1 MIITIDA
8 EEASTKP
15 TISPLFFN
23 IILEVLANA
32 IGKGNKPF
40 AEGQKWHDFTC
51 MRYLK

>member
-32 IGKGNKPF
+32 IGKGNKTF
-40 AEGQKWHDFTC
+40 ADREERHNTVCSQ
-51 MRYLK
+51 MM